1 MERSFKVFNT
11 NRTNNGEV
19 TQFVLLEVEI
29 NRHKEQINAV
39 VMDLNGMDMFLGYNW
54 LVKHNMEVNWSTGT
68 IQFTR
73 CPNTC
78 KTKHQDISFTP

>member
-11 NRTNNGEV
+11 NRTKNGEV
-19 TQFVLLEVEI
+19 TRFVPLEVEI

-39 VMDLNGMDMFLGYNW
+39 VIDLNGMDMFLGYNW
-54 LVKHNMEVNWSTGT
+54 LVKHNMEVNWSTET

-73 CPNTC
+73 CPKTY
-78 KTKHQDISFTP
+78 KTKHQDILFIP